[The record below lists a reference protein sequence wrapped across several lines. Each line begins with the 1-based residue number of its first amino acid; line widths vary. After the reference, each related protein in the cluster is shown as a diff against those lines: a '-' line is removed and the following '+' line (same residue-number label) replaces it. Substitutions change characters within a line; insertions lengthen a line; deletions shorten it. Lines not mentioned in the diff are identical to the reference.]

1 MRIDHFDEDHIDDD
15 THLDSV
21 MMLIVL
27 INQSPFSIYTSI
39 LYIYIY
45 IYGNLIDWVGW
56 IHYMWNFWV
65 WVFFP
70 PSTPVSEPWW
80 PLGVLMVVPDLKAF
94 RWPFPTFLT
103 FGRGMPKAPGTR
115 RKVGAG
121 VLSLKKCVNLKPS
134 IYIRSMKMSG
144 YMIAIVFESLVLIDP
159 SSFALY
165 IYIYIRNPWST
176 LLCWPKHGSTGST
189 SFFSLVYPVQ
199 A

>member
-39 LYIYIY
+39 LYIYISLSLS
-45 IYGNLIDWVGW
+45 ICKFDWLSGMDPL
-56 IHYMWNFWV
+56 YMKLLGV
-65 WVFFP
+65 VFFP

-115 RKVGAG
+115 RKAGAG

-134 IYIRSMKMSG
+134 IYSG

-165 IYIYIRNPWST
+165 IYIYICIRNPWST